1 MEREDENRRALVII
15 QNVIPSHI
23 HNLFILFIFFS
34 DAKARVRAL
43 RLPLQALIGWR
54 GCEGRAEGE
63 VKVLAVVQIVEIILI
78 GEVGR
83 AGVSSS

>member
-1 MEREDENRRALVII
+1 MEREDEKRRAVVII
-15 QNVIPSHI
+15 R
-23 HNLFILFIFFS
+23 NLCVDDPCIFLALFIFVS

-54 GCEGRAEGE
+54 GVAGRAEGE
-63 VKVLAVVQIVEIILI
+63 VKVVAVVQIVEIILI

-83 AGVSSS
+83 IGVSSS